1 MAAPVSQTLPDLTA
15 KPAKWRRSSQIIW
28 LPVWN
33 NWEGDPAVNSA
44 GLLPVMPLYEPVSIA
59 VYHQTKFK
67 TYSDA
72 EFNAE
77 LNALNSDPWA
87 NYEPYQCWIS
97 EIHTEGPET
106 IGDVLGETVHYVVR
120 CIDRED
126 GWRVV
131 VPDCGYEYKEETNIK
146 SFRTSDGSP
155 FIGNLDGSGGETEL
169 MSQLAV
175 VTKKAIAFSSIS
187 GL

>member
-1 MAAPVSQTLPDLTA
+1 MAPPVSQTLPDLTA

-28 LPVWN
+28 LPVWK
-33 NWEGDPAVNSA
+33 NWAGDIAVNSA
-44 GLLPVMPLYEPVSIA
+44 RLLPVMPIYEPVSIA

-87 NYEPYQCWIS
+87 NYDPYQCWIS

-106 IGDVLGETVHYVVR
+106 IGEYLGETVHYVIR

-126 GWRVV
+126 GWRVTI
-131 VPDCGYEYKEETNIK
+131 PDCGYNYK
-146 SFRTSDGSP
+146 DGSDIRSFISADGIP
-155 FIGNLDGSGGETEL
+155 YIGNLDGAGGQSTI
-169 MSQLAV
+169 MSLLAG
-175 VTKKAIAFSSIS
+175 VTKKAIAFSLIN